1 MCTGVCRAPLRKW
14 PARCKLFGMGT
25 QGELELIRTVMK
37 DRKRAVLTGPAAA
50 RWIGL
55 PTLDRVTT
63 VDLRFRSG
71 ANAYGKSKDP
81 RVIYRSGT
89 VGEGFLEQD
98 GLAYVKPI
106 RMLFDTF
113 RYYGDLAA
121 LVPMEAIRF
130 HYKVS
135 VEQLLYNAESLPRA
149 NGIRAFKDLI
159 RFSAGTSQSPLETI
173 GRETVLRADIP
184 EIDKIEFQVAFEY
197 AGPFGEYCRAV
208 VDMLINGWLVVE
220 LDGRLKYDGTY
231 GANTEVM
238 LAELE
243 RQKQLQSLGL
253 TVIRAGWR
261 DVMSGKLIGDI
272 RRLLRAHPKA
282 A

>member
-1 MCTGVCRAPLRKW
+1 MRTEALCQQAANG
-14 PARCKLFGMGT
+14 KLCGMGT
-25 QGELELIRTVMK
+25 QGELELICSVMK
-37 DRKRAVLTGPAAA
+37 GRTRAAVTGPAAA

-55 PTLDRVTT
+55 PTLDRVTV

-71 ANAYGKSKDP
+71 ANAYGKLQDP

-89 VGEGFLEQD
+89 VEEGFLEKD
-98 GLAYVKPI
+98 GVAYVKPI

-113 RYYGDLAA
+113 RYYGELAA

-130 HYKVS
+130 HYNVS
-135 VEQLLYNAESLPRA
+135 VEQLLYNAESLPSS

-173 GRETVLRADIP
+173 GRDAVLRANIP
-184 EIDKIEFQVAFEY
+184 EIEKIEFQVSFEY
-197 AGPFGEYCRAV
+197 VAPFGEHRTAV
-208 VDMLINGWLVVE
+208 VDALINGWLVVE

-231 GANTEVM
+231 GAPTDVM

-243 RQKQLQSLGL
+243 RQKQLQNLGL
-253 TVIRAGWR
+253 TVVRAGWR
-261 DVMSGKLIGDI
+261 DVMGGKLIDDI
-272 RRLLRAHPKA
+272 RRLLRADRKA